1 MKQPE
6 VEEDDPSLASKCL
19 DICQALAAQGRNFT
33 FNLTL
38 SPFSFSLDTR
48 GEEKV
53 TSPEKVKKRPSPS
66 TQRRNLRRKIE
77 FQTKKVEEN
86 KESET
91 NNDLDATSQKSNTF
105 KCEQC
110 ENIFESEKGLKIH
123 IGRQHKAP
131 KPLPSPEKVREVSL
145 ETSLSVSPEKVTE
158 RVEEGGETETD
169 EEKDENNTEQPIQQR
184 SEAWKLP
191 RPPRRPPRPPGLRR

>member
-1 MKQPE
+1 MTQPE
-6 VEEDDPSLASKCL
+6 VEEGDPSLASKCL
-19 DICQALAAQGRNFT
+19 DICQVLASQGRNFT

-48 GEEKV
+48 GEGDVASPV

-66 TQRRNLRRKIE
+66 TLRRNLRRKKE
-77 FQTKKVEEN
+77 FQKKKVEEN
-86 KESET
+86 NESET
-91 NNDLDATSQKSNTF
+91 INDLEASSQERNTF

-110 ENIFESEKGLKIH
+110 ENIFETETGLKIH

-131 KPLPSPEKVREVSL
+131 KPLPSPEKVRKSSL

-158 RVEEGGETETD
+158 RV
-169 EEKDENNTEQPIQQR
+169 
-184 SEAWKLP
+184 
-191 RPPRRPPRPPGLRR
+191 